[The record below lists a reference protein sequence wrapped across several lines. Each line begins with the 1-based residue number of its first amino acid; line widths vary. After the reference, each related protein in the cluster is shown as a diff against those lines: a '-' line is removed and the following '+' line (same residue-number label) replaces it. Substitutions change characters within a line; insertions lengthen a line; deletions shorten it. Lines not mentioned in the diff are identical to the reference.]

1 MDGRQF
7 LIVVITLM
15 LATAFLFIWK
25 RRDAGIVPEDRLPEA
40 LHERLDGRQPPSR
53 ADVG

>member
-7 LIVVITLM
+7 LVIFITLA
-15 LATAFLFIWK
+15 LAATFFFIWR
-25 RRDAGIVPEDRLPEA
+25 RRDKGIVPEDRLPEA
-40 LHERLDGRQPPSR
+40 LHERLDGKQPPSR